1 MADAL
6 IYKQEGSI
14 VTWTLNEPETRNAI
28 SPAIVDAIVE
38 AVHRVN
44 EDMSVNCVILT
55 GAGEGFSSGGNVKN
69 MAAREGMFQP
79 KPVTTRRG
87 YWNGIQRI
95 PEAMFD
101 LQVPSIAA
109 VNGAAVGA
117 GCDLSMMCDIR
128 VASEKAQFA
137 ESFLRVG
144 LVSGD
149 GGAWFL
155 PKVVGLSRA
164 YEMTFTCDL
173 VKADKA
179 MAWGMA
185 SACVAPDKLMDEAMA
200 MARKI
205 ASQPPIS
212 LRLCKKIL
220 RESQAM
226 TLTASLEMAAG
237 MQALVQHTADQHE
250 AVTAFLEKRKPV
262 FQGR

>member
-1 MADAL
+1 MSESL

-28 SPAIVDAIVE
+28 SPAIIDAIVA

-69 MAAREGMFQP
+69 MAAREGMFAP

-144 LVSGD
+144 LISGD
-149 GGAWFL
+149 GGAWYL
-155 PKVVGLSRA
+155 PRVIGLSKA
-164 YEMTFTCDL
+164 MEMTFTAEFIDAKRALDMGLCSHL
-173 VKADKA
+173 VPHDQLMTKA
-179 MAWGMA
+179 M
-185 SACVAPDKLMDEAMA
+185 EI
-200 MARKI
+200 ARKI
-205 ASQPPIS
+205 AQHPPHSIRLNKKLMRDSQGVS
-212 LRLCKKIL
+212 LK
-220 RESQAM
+220 QA
-226 TLTASLEMAAG
+226 LELASC
-237 MQALVQHTADQHE
+237 MQAIVQSTDDQLE
-250 AVTAFLEKRKPV
+250 AVKAMLEKRKPV
-262 FQGR
+262 FKGS